1 MADFRLPMERAEEG
15 LGDRVGDY
23 LKGLFDLTG
32 RVALVTGGNQGI
44 GLGIAR
50 ALAGAGAHVVV
61 ANRRLAE
68 GEKATSSIRE
78 AGGLAMPVALDVTS
92 EESISA
98 TIEKVVKDL
107 GRLDILV
114 NNAGILIRKP
124 AEELSEAEI
133 DAMLT
138 VNVRGAY
145 RTAQAAFGPLR
156 ASGRGRIINT
166 SSVGAER
173 ALPNLAAYAATK
185 AALSQLTRAFAYEWA
200 RHRITVNAMA
210 PGFVRTPINAAFLDA
225 NPARAR
231 AFTEAIPQGRMGTPE
246 DVGALALFLASPAA
260 DHITGQTIFVDG
272 GRTAY

>member
-1 MADFRLPMERAEEG
+1 MG
-15 LGDRVGDY
+15 LENRVGKY
-23 LKGLFDLTG
+23 LKGLFELTG
-32 RVALVTGGNQGI
+32 RVALVTGGSQGI

-68 GEKATSSIRE
+68 GEKAAASIRE
-78 AGGLAMPVALDVTS
+78 EGGLAMAVALDVTS
-92 EESISA
+92 GESISA
-98 TIEKVVKDL
+98 TVDKVVKDL
-107 GRLDILV
+107 GGLDILA

-124 AEELSEAEI
+124 AVELTEGEI
-133 DAMLT
+133 DAMLSI
-138 VNVRGAY
+138 NVKGAY
-145 RTAQAAFGPLR
+145 RVAQAAFGPLR

-185 AALSQLTRAFAYEWA
+185 AALSQITRALAYEWA
-200 RHRITVNAMA
+200 RHRITVNAVA
-210 PGFVRTPINAAFLDA
+210 PGFVRTPLNAAFLDA
-225 NPARAR
+225 NPDRAR

-260 DHITGQTIFVDG
+260 DHITGQTLFVDG